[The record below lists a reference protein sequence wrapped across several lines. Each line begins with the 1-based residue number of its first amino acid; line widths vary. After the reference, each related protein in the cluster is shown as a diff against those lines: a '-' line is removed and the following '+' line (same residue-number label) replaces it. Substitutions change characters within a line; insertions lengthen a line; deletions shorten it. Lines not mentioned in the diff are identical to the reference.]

1 MELPVI
7 DFIRTRLEEA
17 DSTLDT
23 RPGSAYYD
31 MFVKPQETM
40 LQPIMDQLELNRIS
54 QSIRQILNLED
65 PDAFDEEAV
74 DDLISNLY
82 VTRDGGAV
90 ATTTVR
96 VYYTQPLD
104 KEFPAL
110 TAEFASSDLSFFN
123 ANDFRI
129 TSAEMALQTE
139 GSLFYIEMAVR
150 SQAEGDS
157 YNVAAGAITAFV
169 NDQDAVRVTNPSP
182 ATGGLPRET
191 NTQVLVRAQN
201 SIGVRDLETVKG
213 INAILREKFPYIRR
227 IQSIGMAD
235 PEMMRDI
242 LYNVHVGGKTDVYIR
257 TPSLTTASMDFVGL
271 DYDKS
276 REISRQIH
284 IQMARSATDSVLP
297 ADVGTPN
304 IIAGSVVV
312 REDLIET
319 AASIESVAVPPGTGI
334 DLTGKEWLRFEIDDL
349 GIFRI
354 RVAGANIAQT
364 QRFEIINT
372 INANVGREVAFA
384 APGNKIRLTSTT
396 VGAGSVITFTDPQTS
411 SPPPTYGNAADVL
424 FNLISYPYTK
434 QGDAAEYYVEGPT
447 ADYVVNY
454 EEGLIY
460 QTSYPGTRVG
470 PTIMSGQTMISS
482 ENNGQIALSGGNFTF
497 KSSIVNRFLDG
508 NLVKVRAGDEVTIE
522 NIDGFVTGT
531 VLGDLPQTF
540 FVTEVISANELRLLD
555 FNPTG
560 PTYVDQVQY
569 SIKSNQVVVIDYK
582 FNPISIDVGS
592 QVLLADGYNRG
603 IRPGR
608 TSFTIPDT
616 PFINILSIQEIDP
629 ESGDTIADP
638 LLPPR
643 GYGYGGYGMGGYG
656 IGQGGDYD
664 FLINAPR
671 DRYSVYDDAVIIFK
685 PDALSRSYRVTYNWV
700 PDIVPI
706 HDVSRNDL
714 ERVTGADVLPKNF
727 VPAFFEVEIGI
738 RRDTTNVSAA
748 DNETLAQQVAD
759 YVNLQSG
766 ESGVQASEVIK
777 ILENGGLKSVRT
789 PFTMRATVLNTDGS
803 TTILES
809 EDVLSFPE
817 VSLSR
822 DTDNYV
828 TKRIV
833 CFYAE
838 SVVLT
843 EVS

>member
-150 SQAEGDS
+150 SQAEGDT

-424 FNLISYPYTK
+424 FSLTSYPYTK

-748 DNETLAQQVAD
+748 DNETLAQQIAD

-766 ESGVQASEVIK
+766 ESGVQASEIIK